1 MLRVIFD
8 TNVYGL
14 LVMEI
19 NIGKIQVQIANDKDF
34 IIYGAKII
42 RDELR
47 ETPGSARLGKLK
59 IRNLLLNLYDRITFG
74 RRIEYNH
81 DIERLA
87 LEFYLQYRILGG
99 IKAWKEISSDFKIV
113 AHACMNGLDIV
124 VSEDSRTML
133 STIAIKAYK
142 EVALR
147 HSIRLPYF
155 WRYKD
160 IKNKFGF

>member
-1 MLRVIFD
+1 M
-8 TNVYGL
+8 
-14 LVMEI
+14 
-19 NIGKIQVQIANDKDF
+19 
-34 IIYGAKII
+34 
-42 RDELR
+42 
-47 ETPGSARLGKLK
+47 
-59 IRNLLLNLYDRITFG
+59 
-74 RRIEYNH
+74 
-81 DIERLA
+81 
-87 LEFYLQYRILGG
+87 EFYVEYRTLGG
-99 IKAWKEISSDFKIV
+99 IRSWKEISSDFKIV

-155 WRYKD
+155 WKYED